1 MLHYKWFSK
10 SASILPLCRVFR
22 IFLISKKCLENLS
35 IWNQLKWKSSKKCQF
50 IDTKTLF
57 FIFFTTDFKLKGFWI
72 IDNWSK
78 KIRKLFSIQFYLWAS
93 SFCQVTDCWKM
104 AAKEVKI
111 RTKRRILWTLWSQQ
125 GRKISKKRVLPK
137 KLWHLKK
144 KLLRGRG
151 GV

>member
-1 MLHYKWFSK
+1 MLRKYFNLK
-10 SASILPLCRVFR
+10 SVE
-22 IFLISKKCLENLS
+22 KKNL
-35 IWNQLKWKSSKKCQF
+35 KKCQF

-57 FIFFTTDFKLKGFWI
+57 CIFFTTDFKLKGFWI

-78 KIRKLFSIQFYLWAS
+78 KIRKLFSIQFYLWTS

-144 KLLRGRG
+144 KLLKRKRRG
-151 GV
+151 VNKKNEFLFVDIY